1 MSFYLCT
8 LFFPQSSVRDPDRSS
23 TISTTVDAV
32 QPGMSVAAF
41 IEASLDADKGEDI
54 IVLDL
59 RGKSSFADT
68 MIICSGRSP
77 RHVAAM
83 ADHLQE
89 KLKGMGLYAQVEGT
103 QTCDWVLLDAG
114 DVVVHLFRPEVRA
127 FYNLEKMWGGTSLS
141 APVGEK
147 SSRDAYAASLGVPGP
162 DSADFS

>member
-1 MSFYLCT
+1 MG
-8 LFFPQSSVRDPDRSS
+8 QEI

-41 IEASLDADKGEDI
+41 IEAELDADKGEDI
-54 IVLDL
+54 ITLDL
-59 RGKSSFADT
+59 RGKSSFTDT
-68 MIICSGRSP
+68 MIIVSGRSP

-89 KLKGMGLYAQVEGT
+89 KLKAMGIHTQVEGT

-127 FYNLEKMWGGTSLS
+127 FYNLEKMWGGGTLS
-141 APVGEK
+141 APLTEK
-147 SSRDAYAASLGVPGP
+147 ANRDAYAASLGVPGP
-162 DSADFS
+162 DAADFGS